1 MKREFLTNLG
11 LTEEQ
16 VTSVMNENG
25 KDIEKYKREIDKYKT
40 ELDSTKTSLDE
51 ANQTIDSY
59 KEMDIE
65 GIKQSVEDWKT
76 KYKNDTEA
84 LNNKLVEQERS
95 HARDA
100 YFSGMK
106 FSSESAK
113 RGIID
118 QFNEQNFEL
127 KDGKFIGADE
137 FIKGLKESDASAFAT
152 EEEPK
157 IDPHLPRFSSSIQN
171 PKTKQQ
177 TGFGF
182 NFNGVRSKPKEN

>member
-11 LTEEQ
+11 LTDEQ
-16 VTSVMNENG
+16 VTSVMSENG
-25 KDIEKYKREIDKYKT
+25 KDIEKYKREADKYKT
-40 ELDSTKTSLDE
+40 ELESTKTSLEE

-65 GIKQSVEDWKT
+65 GIQQSVKDWKT

-84 LNNKLVEQERS
+84 LNNKLIEQERNY
-95 HARDA
+95 ARDA
-100 YFSGMK
+100 YFSDMK
-106 FSSESAK
+106 FTSESAK

-137 FIKGLKESDASAFAT
+137 FIKGLKETDASAFVT

-157 IDPHLPRFSSSIQN
+157 PNPQLPRFSSGTQN
-171 PKTKQQ
+171 PKSNQPK
-177 TGFGF
+177 GFGF